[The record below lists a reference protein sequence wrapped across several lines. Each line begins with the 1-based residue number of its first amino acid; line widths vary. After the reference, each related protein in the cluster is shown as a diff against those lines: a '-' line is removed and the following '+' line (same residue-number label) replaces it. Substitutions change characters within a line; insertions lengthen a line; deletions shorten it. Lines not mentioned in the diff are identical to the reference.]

1 MATNHLTIIA
11 AGTILRGDL
20 FSRDLLVVEGGVQG
34 NVAADRVIIKDN
46 GWVKGNLSCRSLS
59 IELGGIVDGEV
70 RVEETASLPRPAQ
83 AETAQL
89 EQEGQRALPQGPEAT
104 PPGEES

>member
-1 MATNHLTIIA
+1 
-11 AGTILRGDL
+11 
-20 FSRDLLVVEGGVQG
+20 
-34 NVAADRVIIKDN
+34 
-46 GWVKGNLSCRSLS
+46 
-59 IELGGIVDGEV
+59 V